1 MEALKLFDPVVLLTF
16 GGPGTSTQTVAYF
29 LWEQVWVFN
38 KFSFGAAASIL
49 LLVMF
54 SVLIYAGIW
63 LLIRQRSVVA
73 ARPA

>member
-1 MEALKLFDPVVLLTF
+1 MLLTF

-49 LLVMF
+49 LLIIF
-54 SVLIYAGIW
+54 SFLIFFGDLHAD
-63 LLIRQRSVVA
+63 QP
-73 ARPA
+73 ARAVESGAHAIERRP